1 MKNRMNFG
9 VQSWSR
15 LKMAVAL
22 SMMFVVC
29 LETAVNAQ
37 LVPEGA
43 VPEKVADGYQFT
55 EGPALAP
62 DGSIYFSD
70 IPAALTLRFDPETGE
85 TTTVEENSGNANGLM
100 FDHDGVLIA
109 CRHGAREVSSWS
121 LERGAERFRPAA
133 SQTYEGKKLNS
144 PNDLDI
150 DKAGNLYFTDPRY
163 GNRDSMEME
172 AEGVYFQSI
181 ESDGAL
187 AMKPLLRLDVD
198 FERPNGIVLSSD
210 ESVLYVSDM
219 SANRIYAYDVDSPGK
234 VSNKREFARLNDGEG
249 GGCDGMCVDHQ
260 GRLYAAGQNKVWVF
274 EPTGQLV
281 ATIAVAKP
289 TINVTFG
296 ADHNTLYI
304 TANKGLYRITLD
316 TEAPLTHAKE
326 K

>member
-1 MKNRMNFG
+1 MKNR
-9 VQSWSR
+9 
-15 LKMAVAL
+15 LKLENKEITMRHSVAVFLLFLCPL
-22 SMMFVVC
+22 SI
-29 LETAVNAQ
+29 NAQ

-43 VPEKVADGYQFT
+43 VPEKVADGYKFT

-133 SQTYEGKKLNS
+133 SPTYEGKKLNS

-150 DKAGNLYFTDPRY
+150 DTAGNIYFTDPRY

-172 AEGVYFQSI
+172 AEGAYFQSK
-181 ESDGAL
+181 ESDGAS
-187 AMKPLLRLDVD
+187 AMKPLLRLDAD
-198 FERPNGIVLSSD
+198 FERPNGIVLSHD

-249 GGCDGMCVDHQ
+249 RGCDGMCVDHQ

-274 EPTGQLV
+274 EPNGQLV

-296 ADHNTLYI
+296 ADNQTLYI

-316 TEAPLTHAKE
+316 TDAPLEHAE
-326 K
+326 E

>member
-1 MKNRMNFG
+1 MKNR
-9 VQSWSR
+9 
-15 LKMAVAL
+15 LKSENKPFTMRHSIAAL
-22 SMMFVVC
+22 LLFLC
-29 LETAVNAQ
+29 PLTINAQ
-37 LVPEGA
+37 LVPKHA
-43 VPEKVADGYQFT
+43 VPEKVADGYKFT

-100 FDHDGVLIA
+100 FDQDGVLIA

-121 LERGAERFRPAA
+121 PERGPERFRPAA
-133 SQTYEGKKLNS
+133 SQTYQGNKLNS

-150 DKAGNLYFTDPRY
+150 DKAGNIYFTDPRY

-172 AEGVYFQSI
+172 AEGVYFQSK
-181 ESDGAL
+181 ESDGAST
-187 AMKPLLRLDVD
+187 MKPLLRLDAD
-198 FERPNGIVLSSD
+198 FERPNGIALSSD
-210 ESVLYVSDM
+210 ESILYVSDM

-234 VSNKREFARLNDGEG
+234 VSNKREFARLNDGKG

-296 ADHNTLYI
+296 ADNKTLYI

-316 TEAPLTHAKE
+316 TDAPLRGS
-326 K
+326 